1 MTDQN
6 PAGGGRTQIIVP
18 KEKTGPA
25 LVPTLQVIEGPR
37 VGSLHRLKPTEEDT
51 VTVGRTTEAQFV
63 LAHPTLSRVH
73 AKFTWM
79 KIGAEWHMMVE
90 DQQSTN
96 GVTVNGAKVDSAWL
110 NEGDRVGLGD
120 AMLRFQMLSPNE
132 LAERDRLIAKATKA
146 ETDPLTGLGTRHYMD
161 EMVPKLFSEC
171 EARGIPLSLCILD
184 LDHFKKVN
192 DTLGHQTG
200 DEVLKAA
207 SGVVARQIRASDIG
221 IRFGGE
227 EIMVFLPGSNVM
239 GARLVAERI
248 RCAIAAYNTKD
259 FAADLKMS
267 VSIGVAQ
274 RHPNETLAELTRR
287 ADEQLYKAKHG
298 GRNRVEADMSVGQP
312 PAATA

>member
-6 PAGGGRTQIIVP
+6 SGGGGRTQIIAP
-18 KEKTGPA
+18 KAQTGPT

-37 VGSLHRLKPTEEDT
+37 VGSLHRFKPTEEDS

-73 AKFTWM
+73 AKFSWIQM
-79 KIGAEWHMMVE
+79 GGGFHMMVE

-96 GVTVNGAKVDSAWL
+96 GVTVNGTKIDSAWL
-110 NEGDRVGLGD
+110 NEGDRIGLGD
-120 AMLRFQMLSPNE
+120 AMLRYQLLSPNE

-161 EMVPKLFSEC
+161 EMVPKLFAEC
-171 EARGIPLSLCILD
+171 ESRAIPISLCILD
-184 LDHFKKVN
+184 LDHFKRVN

-207 SGVVARQIRASDIG
+207 AGVIARQIRASDIG
-221 IRFGGE
+221 IRYGGE
-227 EIMVFLPGSNVM
+227 EMMIFLPGSNVM

-248 RCAIAAYNTKD
+248 RCAIAAYNTRD
-259 FAADLKMS
+259 FAENLRMS

-274 RHPNETLAELTRR
+274 RHPNETLSELTRR
-287 ADEQLYKAKHG
+287 ADEALYRAKHG
-298 GRNRVEADMSVGQP
+298 GRNRVEADLSTGLPV
-312 PAATA
+312 AS